1 MELFPW
7 PWCLYMLLLLVLLPA
22 LVLLLELQRH
32 PTPRTSAPGTGTRL
46 PPGPWRLP
54 VIGSLHHLLATND
67 PRLVHRALADL
78 ARRWDAPVMY
88 LRLGELHFAVVSS
101 ADAAREVVREH
112 DANFATRAVTATVA
126 ATVGDKVGIVL
137 SPHGATWRRLRR
149 ICAAELLSARRVRSF
164 RPVRE
169 HEAARLAAAVAG
181 AATGDGRRLVVNV
194 SELASRFV
202 SDTVL
207 RAIMGE
213 RFRWRDEFVAA
224 LEKAMARGAEFGA
237 ADLFPSSRLL
247 RAVNYGAVRESMA
260 LNAKLFELVDRAI
273 DQCRERKAGLDAQD
287 GDCLLDVLLRLQE
300 HDDDPDCPLPMA
312 TVKAVILDMFGTG
325 SSTTSTT
332 IQWAM
337 LELMKNPKVMRK
349 VQLEIRH
356 AMGCRSRVTE
366 DDLINLKYLK
376 LVIKETLRLHPAT
389 SVLFPKAS
397 QECCKV
403 LGYDV
408 PKGMLMIMNA
418 WAINRDPKYWDDA
431 EVFKPERFEGSTV
444 DFRGTDFQFL
454 PFGAGRRMCPGMTL
468 AHANIELALATLLYH
483 FDWQLPPGVAPE
495 VVDMAEKFGVDVH
508 PKRNVYLCPVIVVTL
523 ETES

>member
-1 MELFPW
+1 MELFS
-7 PWCLYMLLLLVLLPA
+7 WCWCMLLLIFLILPA
-22 LVLLLELQRH
+22 LILLEQAYPR
-32 PTPRTSAPGTGTRL
+32 TPRAYVPGTSL

-54 VIGSLHHLLATND
+54 VIGSLHHVLAMKD
-67 PRLVHRALADL
+67 PRLVHRALAAL

-88 LRLGELHFAVVSS
+88 LRLGELQAVVISS
-101 ADAAREVVREH
+101 ADAAREVIREH
-112 DANFATRAVTATVA
+112 DANFATRAVSATVA
-126 ATVGDKVGIVL
+126 ATVGDKVGLVL
-137 SPHGATWRRLRR
+137 SPHGAMWRRLRR
-149 ICAAELLSARRVRSF
+149 ICTAELLSARRVRSF

-169 HEAARLAAAVAG
+169 DDAARLAAAVFAAG
-181 AATGDGRRLVVNV
+181 ERGLVNV
-194 SELASRFV
+194 SELTSRFV

-213 RFRWRDEFVAA
+213 RFRWRDEFMAT
-224 LEKAMARGAEFGA
+224 LTTAMARGAKFGA

-247 RAVNYGAVRESMA
+247 RAINGTVRESIA

-273 DQCRERKAGLDAQD
+273 DQRRERKADEDGDAR
-287 GDCLLDVLLRLQE
+287 DCLLDVLLRLQE
-300 HDDDPDCPLPMA
+300 QDDDPDCPLTVA

-337 LELMKNPKVMRK
+337 LELMKNPNVMRK
-349 VQLEIRH
+349 VQQEIRH
-356 AMGCRSRVTE
+356 ALGCRSRVTE

-389 SVLFPKAS
+389 CVLFPKPS
-397 QECCKV
+397 QETCKI

-454 PFGAGRRMCPGMTL
+454 PFGGGRRMCPGMTL

-483 FDWQLPPGVAPE
+483 FDWQLPPGVTPE
-495 VVDMAEKFGVDVH
+495 EVDMAEKFGVDVR
-508 PKRNVYLCPVIVVTL
+508 PKRDVYLSPIIIVKP
-523 ETES
+523 EMES

>member
-1 MELFPW
+1 MEIFPW
-7 PWCLYMLLLLVLLPA
+7 CWCMLLLIFLILPA
-22 LVLLLELQRH
+22 LILLEQHYPR
-32 PTPRTSAPGTGTRL
+32 TPRACAPGTRL

-54 VIGSLHHLLATND
+54 VIGSLHHLLAMKD

-88 LRLGELHFAVVSS
+88 LRLGELHAAVVSS
-101 ADAAREVVREH
+101 ADAAREVIREH
-112 DANFATRAVTATVA
+112 DANFATRAVSATVA
-126 ATVGDKVGIVL
+126 ATVGDNVGLVL
-137 SPHGATWRRLRR
+137 SPHGAMWRRLRR
-149 ICAAELLSARRVRSF
+149 ICTAELLSARRVRSF

-169 HEAARLAAAVAG
+169 DDAARLAAAVA
-181 AATGDGRRLVVNV
+181 AAAGERRDDDQLVVNV

-213 RFRWRDEFVAA
+213 RFRWRDEFMATLA
-224 LEKAMARGAEFGA
+224 RAMARGAEFGA

-247 RAVNYGAVRESMA
+247 RAINGTVRESMA

-273 DQCRERKAGLDAQD
+273 DQGRQRKAAEDGDAR
-287 GDCLLDVLLRLQE
+287 DCLLDVLLRLQE
-300 HDDDPDCPLPMA
+300 QDDDPDCPLTVA

-337 LELMKNPKVMRK
+337 LELMKNPNVMRK
-349 VQLEIRH
+349 VQQEIRH
-356 AMGCRSRVTE
+356 ALGGCRSRVTE

-389 SVLFPKAS
+389 CVLFPKPS
-397 QECCKV
+397 QETCKI

-418 WAINRDPKYWDDA
+418 WAINRDPKYWDDT
-431 EVFKPERFEGSTV
+431 EIFKPERFQGSTV

-454 PFGAGRRMCPGMTL
+454 PFGGGRRMCPGMTL

-483 FDWQLPPGVAPE
+483 FDWQLPPGVTPE
-495 VVDMAEKFGVDVH
+495 EVDMAEKFGVDVR
-508 PKRNVYLCPVIVVTL
+508 PKRDVYLSPVIVVKP
-523 ETES
+523 EMES